1 MALLAPDH
9 GYSRR
14 VKADA
19 VCLGWLRRRWEVVF
33 WVFWKRILRKGIFW
47 VGRIGLFSILG
58 KRFFR

>member
-1 MALLAPDH
+1 LALLAPDH

-33 WVFWKRILRKGIFW
+33 WVFRKRFLREGIFW
-47 VGRIGLFSILG
+47 VGGVGLFSIFG

>member
-1 MALLAPDH
+1 
-9 GYSRR
+9 
-14 VKADA
+14 
-19 VCLGWLRRRWEVVF
+19 LGWLRRRWEVVF